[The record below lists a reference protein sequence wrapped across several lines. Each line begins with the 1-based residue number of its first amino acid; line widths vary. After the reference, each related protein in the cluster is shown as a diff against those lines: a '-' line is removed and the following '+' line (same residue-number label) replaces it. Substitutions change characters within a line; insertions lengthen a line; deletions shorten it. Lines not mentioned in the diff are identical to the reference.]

1 MHIVLDS
8 KKLIKEIERI
18 RLKGKYFSSG
28 GAKNDSLPDAAVI
41 EAIGDDLL
49 IYNGNHIC
57 ICYIKMTGITVI
69 EEGEMTVEINRLLS
83 HLKVFKGSINI
94 QVSDKIVIDS
104 NVTGKS
110 ALPLLLN
117 HPNPAIIARIKL
129 FDKNAMVWDG
139 EDETEYVVGKTVLP
153 TALNIS
159 SLHFEGPVK
168 GCDNIDMGRYKFD
181 FDEEEETFTLST
193 SSSPTNYFTSLIRH
207 STWKGESA
215 TVEFSGPFFSFF
227 EGERITI
234 RMSYDAPVVIA
245 SEDRAIIKAPFVEG

>member
-28 GAKNDSLPDAAVI
+28 GAKNESLPDAVVI

-57 ICYIKMTGITVI
+57 ICYIKMPGITVV
-69 EEGEMTVEINRLLS
+69 EEGEMTVEISRLLS

-117 HPNPAIIARIKL
+117 HPNPAIIARIKS
-129 FDKNAMVWDG
+129 FDKDAMVWDG
-139 EDETEYVVGKTVLP
+139 EDETEYIVGKTKLP
-153 TALNIS
+153 TALNVS
-159 SLHFEGPVK
+159 SLHLEAPIK

-181 FDEEEETFTLST
+181 LNEEDETFTIST
-193 SSSPTNYFTSLIRH
+193 SSSPTNYFTANIRM
-207 STWKGESA
+207 SDWQGESA
-215 TVEFSGPFFSFF
+215 TVEFSGPFLTFF
-227 EGERITI
+227 EGEGITI
-234 RMSYDAPVVIA
+234 RMSDDAPIVIA